1 MNDISLLVAPENSVE
16 CSVVSKRFFVTVYND
31 INTCAVWGS
40 HIIICLAPSMTLVL
54 LFDCSPQVDD
64 LVATFEIS
72 SYPGGTG
79 IVAVRRLIVL
89 RHLRLNRRS
98 IFNLQASTIPYQDF
112 VSTVTLCEVSCIIG
126 C

>member
-16 CSVVSKRFFVTVYND
+16 CSVVSKRFFVTVHND
-31 INTCAVWGS
+31 INTCAVWGP
-40 HIIICLAPSMTLVL
+40 HIFICLAPSMTL

-79 IVAVRRLIVL
+79 IFVRRLIVL
-89 RHLRLNRRS
+89 GHRRMNRRS
-98 IFNLQASTIPYQDF
+98 IFNLQASTIPYHDF
-112 VSTVTLCEVSCIIG
+112 VSTFTLCEVSCIIG